1 MRIETVNNVEDAE
14 LFENRSQAQQTEKT
28 ILESGEYQVWILQL
42 PEGTPGTEYLLSP
55 TRPVISPD
63 DGPFVIVVALDMS
76 ESDGW
81 TKPRRMEYLSEVI
94 G

>member
-14 LFENRSQAQQTEKT
+14 LFENRLQAQQTEKT

-42 PEGTPGTEYLLSP
+42 PEGTPGTEHILSS
-55 TRPVISPD
+55 TRSVICPD

>member
-28 ILESGEYQVWILQL
+28 INEHEGHQVWILRL